1 MQDST
6 SRSLL
11 RLFIVSALAYL
22 IALPWIQ
29 FPVTTLL
36 KPIPIL
42 LLIILT
48 FTKLAGNRNHQL
60 LLAALIFS
68 ILGDIVLTLA
78 TKNMLEIGIGS
89 FMLAHLCYIGVFWR
103 NCHYNRTGILFFIP
117 ILLFVGASLYYLWP
131 YLALMQIPVTIYI
144 AILSLMVFYAL
155 QMRQN
160 RRYIQVGALLFLA
173 SDFTLALALFVPGV
187 ARVGV
192 EMLVIATYYMAQLLL
207 TLGILSLNKASK

>member
-11 RLFIVSALAYL
+11 RLFIVAALAYL

-48 FTKLAGNRNHQL
+48 FAQLSGNRNHQL
-60 LLAALIFS
+60 LLGALVFS
-68 ILGDIVLTLA
+68 ILGDIALTLP
-78 TKNMLEIGIGS
+78 TQRMLEIGIGS
-89 FMLAHLCYIGVFWR
+89 FMLAHLCYIGVFAR
-103 NCHYNRTGILFFIP
+103 NSQYNRAGILLFIP
-117 ILLFVGASLYYLWP
+117 VLLFVGASLYYLWP
-131 YLALMQIPVTIYI
+131 YLGIMQIPVTVYI
-144 AILSLMVFYAL
+144 AVLSLMVFYAL

-160 RRYIQVGALLFLA
+160 KKYIRAGALLFLA
-173 SDFTLALALFVPGV
+173 SDFTLALALFVPGI
-187 ARVGV
+187 ASVGV
-192 EMLVIATYYMAQLLL
+192 EMIVIATYYLAQLLL
-207 TLGILSLNKASK
+207 TLGILSLHKIAK